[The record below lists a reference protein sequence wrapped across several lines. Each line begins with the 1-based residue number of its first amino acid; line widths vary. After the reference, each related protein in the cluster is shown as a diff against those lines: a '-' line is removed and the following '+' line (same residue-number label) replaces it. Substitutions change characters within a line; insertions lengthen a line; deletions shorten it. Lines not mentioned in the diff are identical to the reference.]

1 MKTLKDLAGLYK
13 TLAQTNLT
21 TGPTKAYKTGNLYNQ
36 IGSKNSADSMTSTP
50 SKGKFILTLNYA
62 PSDAT
67 YGKFV
72 EEGTVYMDARPFA
85 EKAANDPKLKLEI
98 NGFVNGKVDEILV
111 EQIAKVTKEMRAAG
125 FKVS

>member
-36 IGSKNSADSMTSTP
+36 IGSKNSADSMISTP
-50 SKGKFILTLNYA
+50 SKSKFVLTLNYA

-72 EEGTVYMDARPFA
+72 EEGTRYMDARPFA

-98 NGFVNGKVDEILV
+98 DGFINGKVSEILTDQV
-111 EQIAKVTKEMRAAG
+111 ALMTKEMRRAG
-125 FKVS
+125 FKAS

>member
-1 MKTLKDLAGLYK
+1 MKSLKDLAGLYK

-36 IGSKNSADSMTSTP
+36 IGSRNSADSMISTP
-50 SKGKFILTLNYA
+50 SKGKFVLTLNYA

-72 EEGTVYMDARPFA
+72 EEGTRYMDARPFA

-98 NGFVNGKVDEILV
+98 NTFVNGKVDEILV
-111 EQIAKVTKEMRAAG
+111 EQMAKMTKEFRAAG

>member
-21 TGPTKAYKTGNLYNQ
+21 TGPTKAYKTGNLYDQ
-36 IGSKNSADSMTSTP
+36 VGRSNSADSMISTP
-50 SKGKFILTLNYA
+50 SKSKFVLTLNYA

-72 EEGTVYMDARPFA
+72 EEGTRYMDARPFA
-85 EKAANDPKLKLEI
+85 KNAANDPKLKLEI
-98 NGFVNGKVDEILV
+98 DGFVNGKVDEILV
-111 EQIAKVTKEMRAAG
+111 EQIAKMNKQMREAG

>member
-36 IGSKNSADSMTSTP
+36 IGSKNSADSMISTP
-50 SKGKFILTLNYA
+50 SKSKFVLTLNYA

-111 EQIAKVTKEMRAAG
+111 EQIAKVTKEMRRAG

>member
-36 IGSKNSADSMTSTP
+36 IGSKNSADSMTSSP
-50 SKGKFILTLNYA
+50 SKTKFVLTLNYA

-72 EEGTVYMDARPFA
+72 EEGTSKMEARPFA

-98 NGFVNGKVDEILV
+98 DSFVNGKVSEILV
-111 EQIAKVTKEMRAAG
+111 DQVALMTKEMRRAG

>member
-1 MKTLKDLAGLYK
+1 MKTLKDIAGLYK

-50 SKGKFILTLNYA
+50 SKSKFVLTLNYA
-62 PSDAT
+62 PQDAT

-72 EEGTVYMDARPFA
+72 EEGTRYMDARPFA

-98 NGFVNGKVDEILV
+98 DSFVNGKVSEILV
-111 EQIAKVTKEMRAAG
+111 DKVALMTKEMRRAG

>member
-36 IGSKNSADSMTSTP
+36 IGSKNSADSMISTP
-50 SKGKFILTLNYA
+50 SKSKFVLTLNYA
-62 PSDAT
+62 PQDAT

-98 NGFVNGKVDEILV
+98 NGFINGKVDEILV

>member
-21 TGPTKAYKTGNLYNQ
+21 TGPTKAYKTGNLYDQ
-36 IGSKNSADSMTSTP
+36 VGRSNSADSMISTP
-50 SKGKFILTLNYA
+50 SKSKFVLTLNYA
-62 PSDAT
+62 PEDAT

-72 EEGTVYMDARPFA
+72 EEGTRYMDARPFA
-85 EKAANDPKLKLEI
+85 KNAANDPKLKLEI
-98 NGFVNGKVDEILV
+98 DGFVNGKVDEILV
-111 EQIAKVTKEMRAAG
+111 EQIAKMNKQMREAG

>member
-36 IGSKNSADSMTSTP
+36 IGSKNSADSMISTP
-50 SKGKFILTLNYA
+50 SKSKFVLTLNYA

-72 EEGTVYMDARPFA
+72 EEGTRYMDARPFA

-98 NGFVNGKVDEILV
+98 DSFMNGKVSEILV
-111 EQIAKVTKEMRAAG
+111 DQVALMTKEMRRAG

>member
-36 IGSKNSADSMTSTP
+36 IGSRNSADSMTSTP
-50 SKGKFILTLNYA
+50 SKGKFVLTLNYA

-72 EEGTVYMDARPFA
+72 EEGTQYMDARPFA

-98 NGFVNGKVDEILV
+98 DSFVNGKVSEILV
-111 EQIAKVTKEMRAAG
+111 DKVALMTKEMRRAG

>member
-21 TGPTKAYKTGNLYNQ
+21 SGPTRAYKTGNLYNQ
-36 IGSKNSADSMTSTP
+36 IGARNSAESMISTP
-50 SKGKFILTLNYA
+50 TKGKYVITLNYS
-62 PSDAT
+62 PEGAT

-72 EEGTVYMDARPFA
+72 EEGTVNMPARPFA
-85 EKAANDPKLKLEI
+85 ENAANNPQFLAEV
-98 NGFVNGKVDEILV
+98 NGFVNGKVDELMV
-111 EQIAKVTKEMRAAG
+111 EYQSKMTRDMKKLG

>member
-36 IGSKNSADSMTSTP
+36 IGSKNSADSMISTP
-50 SKGKFILTLNYA
+50 SKSKFVLTLNYA
-62 PSDAT
+62 PQDAT

>member
-1 MKTLKDLAGLYK
+1 MKSLKDLAGLYK

-36 IGSKNSADSMTSTP
+36 IGSRNSADSMISTP
-50 SKGKFILTLNYA
+50 SKGKFVLTLNYA
-62 PSDAT
+62 PQDAT

-72 EEGTVYMDARPFA
+72 EEGTRYMDARPFA

-98 NGFVNGKVDEILV
+98 NTFVNGKVDEILV
-111 EQIAKVTKEMRAAG
+111 EQMAKMTKEFRAAG